1 MRKFSCDGLG
11 RIDKQNKRKRLD
23 AKLQDKGGSSN
34 VYESGANYRRER
46 EKEERKERAEWNH
59 QPSRARNH
67 VYIHIRTMSNNKE
80 KRTSQEEN
88 KRQLS
93 TSRCVSVITGT
104 QNVQIESRSMLT
116 YARKPAISLQ

>member
-46 EKEERKERAEWNH
+46 EGRKKRKKKNQNGTTNPGELE
-59 QPSRARNH
+59 
-67 VYIHIRTMSNNKE
+67 TMF
-80 KRTSQEEN
+80 TF
-88 KRQLS
+88 
-93 TSRCVSVITGT
+93 I
-104 QNVQIESRSMLT
+104 
-116 YARKPAISLQ
+116 